1 MQHLSKAVFLDR
13 DGTINVEKQYLYK
26 KEEFEFLPGV
36 LDGLKL
42 LQKAGY
48 LLVIVTNQSGIARG
62 YYSEDQ
68 FHDLNNWMLSKLEEY
83 GITITK
89 VYYCPHHPNA
99 VVEKYKMDCE
109 CRKPKLGMYQM
120 AVQEYGIDL
129 NDSYAIGDKIRDCA
143 ICKDSGCKGILI
155 QDNEEA
161 TVISDVKQSKYRNV
175 IYRET
180 LLDAA
185 EYIVSK
191 VEE

>member
-99 VVEKYKMDCE
+99 IVEKYKMDCE

-129 NDSYAIGDKIRDCA
+129 NNSYAIGDKIRDCA

-155 QDNEEA
+155 QDNEAA
-161 TVISDVKQSKYRNV
+161 TVISDVKKSKYRNV